1 MNNDLSAR
9 KDSKRG
15 DYEDG
20 EIGGMGVTVLKGFQ
34 PPSPPTF
41 LAAPTALYLPPS
53 RIDSPFIVQ
62 RERRS
67 NVWHCAI
74 YRVSQKNALSEEAR
88 L

>member
-41 LAAPTALYLPPS
+41 LAALAVLYLPPS